1 MNPSGTASGVRK
13 PSFEDI
19 MLLINPRRTPIL
31 STIRKGRKPAAF
43 LHQWPVRTVPAAV
56 QTSIADGTD
65 VTSSDAGDLESLK
78 KVLGNRPHQ
87 LQRVAFT
94 GNLTAEL
101 EHQYG
106 IKDIHA
112 DNVMQ
117 FMEALKW
124 DTENVL
130 VGGQESGISSVTHT
144 TRGMAAWLGHNQT
157 GLNASGTGVSTA
169 PYTGYTI
176 DSANLI
182 DSTVR
187 VAAAANINLGTAA
200 AASAVTEANLRTL
213 LQGIF
218 DATYSSLDNG
228 LGVCTTAMKTAITN
242 FTISM
247 SQGNTGAAH
256 DVPLRRW
263 DNTQDAKTIGMAI
276 SRVIGDFGSID
287 LVPHTGLPNNA
298 TSGKTFP
305 YMLVLDRDMWELLPV
320 MPIHAKSLPD
330 LGGGPRTLLRTAFML
345 KCSAPIRNGCIY
357 TTNT

>member
-1 MNPSGTASGVRK
+1 
-13 PSFEDI
+13 
-19 MLLINPRRTPIL
+19 
-31 STIRKGRKPAAF
+31 
-43 LHQWPVRTVPAAV
+43 VPAAV
-56 QTSIADGTD
+56 QTPIADGTD
-65 VTSSDAGDLESLK
+65 VSSSDAGDLESLK

-87 LQRVAFT
+87 LQRVAYT

-130 VGGQESGISSVTHT
+130 VGGQESAISSVTHS
-144 TRGMAAWLGHNQT
+144 TRGMTAWLGHNQT
-157 GLNASGTGVSTA
+157 GLNAGGTGVSTS

-182 DSTVR
+182 DATVR
-187 VAAAANINLGTAA
+187 VASAANINLGTAA

-228 LGVCTTAMKTAITN
+228 LGVCTTAMKSAITN
-242 FTISM
+242 FAIGHSIA
-247 SQGNTGAAH
+247 NTGAAH
-256 DVPLRRW
+256 TVPMRRW
-263 DNTQDAKTIGMAI
+263 DNQDSDVVGMAI

-305 YMLVLDRDMWELLPV
+305 YMLVLDRDVWEMLPV
-320 MPIHAKSLPD
+320 TPINAKALPD
-330 LGGGPRTLLRTAFML
+330 LGGGPRTLLRTTFML
-345 KCSAPIRNGCIY
+345 KCGAPIRNGCIY